1 MHRRLGG
8 GTSRRFAVLRIV
20 AWASIRQFLGERA
33 AGVPEGLAGSMG
45 SPSPSAGEKPF
56 VACGRSVAADRLYGM
71 HARTWTFL
79 AIGFLGLTAA
89 AKAKPIAFMGGDV
102 LPISGRPISPGTV
115 IVIGGTIATIG
126 PAASTPVPA
135 DAERID
141 CSGKVIMPGL
151 VDTHSHVGGGWGG
164 DASGPMQPDVRI
176 LDSINVRDTGFRKAR
191 AGGLTT
197 LNIMP
202 GSGHLL
208 SGQTIY
214 AKLRKASTIDDFF
227 IRDAAGKPVGGIKM
241 ANGTNSQKEPPFPG
255 TRSKAAAIVRQK
267 FLKARDYRRKVTEA
281 EGDAAKLPDRDLEM
295 EALLE
300 VLDGRVIVH
309 HHCHRADDILTVLR
323 LRDEFGF
330 KVVLHHVSEAWK
342 VADQLAKAAAPCSVI
357 VVDSPGGKIE
367 AMDLSLATGG
377 VLEKAGVPCAIH
389 TDDPVTDSRLF
400 LRTAGLAV
408 RAGMSRDK
416 ALEALTLAGARMLD
430 LDGRIGSL
438 DVGKDADLIILSGD
452 PLSVRTKVLQT
463 WIEGEK
469 VFDREDPDDRLF
481 AVGGFG
487 AGRDQKAHACCTD
500 ERFAETK

>member
-1 MHRRLGG
+1 MAGASVRREDM
-8 GTSRRFAVLRIV
+8 GTPGPASPKSLHVLMSTSKHTATALITI
-20 AWASIRQFLGERA
+20 AILTAPA
-33 AGVPEGLAGSMG
+33 AGQDRP
-45 SPSPSAGEKPF
+45 
-56 VACGRSVAADRLYGM
+56 VAFTNAE
-71 HARTWTFL
+71 
-79 AIGFLGLTAA
+79 I
-89 AKAKPIAFMGGDV
+89 
-102 LPISGRPISPGTV
+102 LPISGPPIAEGTLV
-115 IVIGGTIATIG
+115 AVGGRIAAVG
-126 PAASTPVPA
+126 PSATTAVPA
-135 DAERID
+135 DADTID
-141 CSGKVIMPGL
+141 CNGMVIMPGL

-164 DASGPMQPDVRI
+164 DASSPIQPDVRI
-176 LDSINVRDTGFRKAR
+176 LDSINVRDSGFRKAR

-214 AKLRKASTIDDFF
+214 AKLRRASTIDDFF
-227 IRDAAGKPVGGIKM
+227 IRDPEGAPLGGMKM

-255 TRSKAAAIVRQK
+255 TRSKSAALVRQK
-267 FLKARDYRRKVTEA
+267 FLKAQDYRRKVTDA
-281 EGDAAKLPDRDLEM
+281 KGDPEKLPDRDLEM
-295 EALLE
+295 EGLLD

-323 LRDEFGF
+323 LQEEFGF

-342 VADQLAKAAAPCSVI
+342 VADQLAKAGAACSVI
-357 VVDSPGGKIE
+357 VVDAPGGKIE
-367 AMDLSLATGG
+367 AMDLSLATGA

-416 ALEALTLAGARMLD
+416 ALEALTLAGAKMLALHD
-430 LDGRIGSL
+430 RIGSL
-438 DVGKDADLIILSGD
+438 EPGKDADLVVLSGD

-463 WIEGEK
+463 WVEGVK
-469 VFDREDPDDRLF
+469 VFDRDDPDDRLF

-500 ERFAETK
+500 GRLAEAESK